1 MKLKKKTTPRPTESL
16 KLPLDSSAV
25 TSQSQVRTQSID
37 WSKNRLIL
45 WTVEPSDGSTV
56 GSNGHTEV
64 IIFGND
70 WFIFK

>member
-1 MKLKKKTTPRPTESL
+1 MKLKKKQHHGLQNL

-25 TSQSQVRTQSID
+25 TSQSQIRTQSID
-37 WSKNRLIL
+37 WSKDRLIL
-45 WTVEPSDGSTV
+45 WTVEPSDGSKV

>member
-1 MKLKKKTTPRPTESL
+1 MKLKKKHQGLQNL
-16 KLPLDSSAV
+16 KLSLDSSAV

-37 WSKNRLIL
+37 WSKDILIL
-45 WTVEPSDGSTV
+45 WTVEPSDGSTF

-70 WFIFK
+70 CFIFK

>member
-1 MKLKKKTTPRPTESL
+1 MKLKKKQQHDLQNL

-37 WSKNRLIL
+37 WTKDRLIL

-56 GSNGHTEV
+56 GSNGHTE
-64 IIFGND
+64 IIIIGND